1 MIFWLSYYIL
11 KFIALVYFRGR
22 VEGRENLPVRGPY
35 IGVFNHSSFVDVAAA
50 TLVITSRV
58 TTMAKHSL
66 FEIPVLRWW
75 LRAVGLFPVIR
86 DSGDEQAFN
95 QALAHLKHNG
105 IFFIAAE
112 GTRHHDHGAPR
123 PRTGFVRLAQMMKCP
138 VVPVAFHGARQAMPP
153 GAFFP
158 RPVRLSAMIGKPIV
172 LSPVECIPENKP
184 LLQEQ
189 ADVVMRMVYQMV
201 EKMERRE
208 QAQRSSGDTTA
219 KLASNPPG
227 VCQQEKW

>member
-1 MIFWLSYYIL
+1 VIFWLSYYVL

-22 VEGRENLPVRGPY
+22 VEGRENLPARGPY

-50 TLVITSRV
+50 TLVINSPV

-86 DSGDEQAFN
+86 DSGDGQAFN
-95 QALAHLKHNG
+95 QALAHLKRNG

-112 GTRHHDHGAPR
+112 GTRHQDHGAPR
-123 PRTGFVRLAQMMKCP
+123 PRTGFVRLAQMMGCP
-138 VVPVAFHGARQAMPP
+138 VVPVAFHGTRQAMPP

-172 LSPVECIPENKP
+172 LPPVECIPENKP

-189 ADVVMRMVYQMV
+189 ADMVMQAVYQMI
-201 EKMERRE
+201 EKMDSRNKV
-208 QAQRSSGDTTA
+208 QRLSGDNTA
-219 KLASNPPG
+219 KLASHPPG
-227 VCQQEKW
+227 VRQ